1 MAKKLVFYSIQI
13 KSEKHKVNCKL
24 GEPFINFLQ
33 NKLKGRF
40 KADIRYKVSTE
51 TEKNQEV
58 LKAFITSH

>member
-1 MAKKLVFYSIQI
+1 MAKKLVFCSIQI
-13 KSEKHKVNCKL
+13 KKHKVNCKL

-33 NKLKGRF
+33 NKLRFKGRF